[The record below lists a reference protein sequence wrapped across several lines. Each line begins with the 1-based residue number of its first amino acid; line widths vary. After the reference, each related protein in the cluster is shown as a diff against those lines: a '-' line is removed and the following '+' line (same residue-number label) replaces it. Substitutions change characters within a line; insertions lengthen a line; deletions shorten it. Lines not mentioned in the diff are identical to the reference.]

1 MVRDPLH
8 PENEG
13 RVFLFK
19 YGKKIFD
26 KVLEAMQPEFD
37 DETPINPFDFWQ
49 GANFKLKIVKKDGF
63 WNYDKSEFDKVAPLL
78 DDDDSLEALWKK
90 EYSLS
95 AITAPDQFKSY
106 EDLERRLKTVL
117 GQKPVQAPRL
127 DEEVVAEAE
136 EPVAVAAPTASSNEE
151 DEALSYFQKLADS

>member
-1 MVRDPLH
+1 L
-8 PENEG
+8 
-13 RVFLFK
+13 
-19 YGKKIFD
+19 I
-26 KVLEAMQPEFD
+26 
-37 DETPINPFDFWQ
+37 
-49 GANFKLKIVKKDGF
+49 
-63 WNYDKSEFDKVAPLL
+63 
-78 DDDDSLEALWKK
+78 DDDDALEAIWKK

-127 DEEVVAEAE
+127 DQEVVAEE
-136 EPVAVAAPTASSNEE
+136 EDPIPTPTPAAVSSGSNEE

>member
-1 MVRDPLH
+1 L
-8 PENEG
+8 
-13 RVFLFK
+13 
-19 YGKKIFD
+19 I
-26 KVLEAMQPEFD
+26 
-37 DETPINPFDFWQ
+37 
-49 GANFKLKIVKKDGF
+49 
-63 WNYDKSEFDKVAPLL
+63 
-78 DDDDSLEALWKK
+78 DDDDALEAIWKK

-136 EPVAVAAPTASSNEE
+136 EPVAVAAASSSNEE

>member
-1 MVRDPLH
+1 M
-8 PENEG
+8 
-13 RVFLFK
+13 
-19 YGKKIFD
+19 
-26 KVLEAMQPEFD
+26 
-37 DETPINPFDFWQ
+37 
-49 GANFKLKIVKKDGF
+49 
-63 WNYDKSEFDKVAPLL
+63 L
-78 DDDDSLEALWKK
+78 DDDDALEAIWKK

-136 EPVAVAAPTASSNEE
+136 EPVAVAAASSSNEE

>member
-1 MVRDPLH
+1 M
-8 PENEG
+8 
-13 RVFLFK
+13 
-19 YGKKIFD
+19 I
-26 KVLEAMQPEFD
+26 
-37 DETPINPFDFWQ
+37 
-49 GANFKLKIVKKDGF
+49 
-63 WNYDKSEFDKVAPLL
+63 
-78 DDDDSLEALWKK
+78 DDDDALEAIWKK

-136 EPVAVAAPTASSNEE
+136 EPVAVAAAPSASSNEE